1 MGAVEH
7 AKRVGKQLGL
17 DDRQR
22 SKPITGGIMKPAA
35 LAAVI
40 VFTVVALAHLLRL
53 VFQVE
58 MVVGGTMVP
67 MWASVVG
74 VVVPLAIAVFLWREQ
89 RRE

>member
-1 MGAVEH
+1 
-7 AKRVGKQLGL
+7 
-17 DDRQR
+17 
-22 SKPITGGIMKPAA
+22 MKPAA

-53 VFQVE
+53 VFQIEV
-58 MVVGGTMVP
+58 VVGGTVAP

-74 VVVPLAIAVFLWREQ
+74 VVVPLGIAVLLWREQ

>member
-1 MGAVEH
+1 
-7 AKRVGKQLGL
+7 
-17 DDRQR
+17 
-22 SKPITGGIMKPAA
+22 MKPAA

-40 VFTVVALAHLLRL
+40 VFAVVALAHLLRL

-58 MVVGGTMVP
+58 MVVGGTMVS

-74 VVVPLAIAVFLWREQ
+74 VVVPLAIAILLWREQ